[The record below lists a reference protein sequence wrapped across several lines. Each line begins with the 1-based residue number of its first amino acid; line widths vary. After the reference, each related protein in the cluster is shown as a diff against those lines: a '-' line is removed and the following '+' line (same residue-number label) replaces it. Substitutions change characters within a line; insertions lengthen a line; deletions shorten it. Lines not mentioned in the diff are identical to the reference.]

1 MDAASPALRALMMGM
16 ADLGGEDESASGPA
30 EEVPPDA
37 SNEAE
42 EARKRIMAAAEAEEA
57 RKKQL
62 GGGGASDEAEEA
74 RKRMLGGASNEA
86 EEARKRMLGGSGP
99 SDEAEEARKRMLG
112 SGGALDEAAE
122 ARKRMLG
129 GGPSEAEEARRRMLG
144 PPAKSGQIVRPPAH
158 MKPAEMTVPKKP
170 SIPLQSIYEGQKKT
184 IAESAMEL
192 ASSEAAPTMSKAG
205 PPGMSKASSP
215 AMTKASAPEKKTAD
229 SVGEAGTAAPMMSAS
244 VAIIDTALRKKIPVI
259 PILAAAKRKKEQELK
274 AGIKSET
281 HDLDPELLLTQA
293 IQTQTP
299 AAMAL
304 LEAMDEMESEVPLK
318 KPKLALQ
325 PAQGAADQSA
335 MVPFGA
341 GGGGGR
347 GMPGMPGGMTPG
359 MMTPGHPEFDPQQLF
374 KAAEMLQMQ
383 AAWWETA
390 ATIADN
396 LPQGMMTFG
405 IGPTGSNEQYPPN
418 CGRRMSDGKMDD
430 GLPIIATQR
439 IYTGVVKWFDA
450 KKKGGFI
457 ECDELLQQGNE
468 HIYCFQDILHQGRA
482 GISDVVSFPL
492 HTNAKGKLQASS
504 PLLRLATNNGLAQTG
519 VFHPSHAK
527 GGQLMGGEIHCNIIK
542 RVFGCYV
549 KVSKELGE
557 GLQFGRKVG
566 FNFMVDAQGVCYA
579 YAAKTVA
586 DDYIPKMG
594 DLTEENAPT
603 LW

>member
-1 MDAASPALRALMMGM
+1 
-16 ADLGGEDESASGPA
+16 
-30 EEVPPDA
+30 
-37 SNEAE
+37 
-42 EARKRIMAAAEAEEA
+42 
-57 RKKQL
+57 
-62 GGGGASDEAEEA
+62 
-74 RKRMLGGASNEA
+74 
-86 EEARKRMLGGSGP
+86 
-99 SDEAEEARKRMLG
+99 
-112 SGGALDEAAE
+112 
-122 ARKRMLG
+122 
-129 GGPSEAEEARRRMLG
+129 
-144 PPAKSGQIVRPPAH
+144 
-158 MKPAEMTVPKKP
+158 
-170 SIPLQSIYEGQKKT
+170 
-184 IAESAMEL
+184 
-192 ASSEAAPTMSKAG
+192 
-205 PPGMSKASSP
+205 
-215 AMTKASAPEKKTAD
+215 
-229 SVGEAGTAAPMMSAS
+229 MMSAS
-244 VAIIDTALRKKIPVI
+244 VAIIDTSLRKRIPVI
-259 PILAAAKRKKEQELK
+259 PILAAAKRKKEMEIK
-274 AGIKSET
+274 AGISSET
-281 HDLDPELLLTQA
+281 HELDPEVLLTQA
-293 IQTQTP
+293 IMGKTP

-566 FNFMVDAQGVCYA
+566 FNFMVDAQGVCVA

-594 DLTEENAPT
+594 DLTDENAAS